1 MRFPQWKFSPGLPFA
16 LPTGGRG
23 DPRCS
28 ESYFRPFPGKGG
40 RIEGLWQDLG
50 VQGRLPPCPLSS
62 LSPRGP
68 KWRRFLQPPVSRAR
82 GGSSARPCAVTH
94 SLYVTSQKPLTPP
107 PPMPLGRTRLIARSS
122 EVGERVP
129 SVSRGQVTPQISP
142 HGGGGV
148 SDWKVREL
156 LTRACGGPWR
166 QFSRLPLVSSQPRT
180 HKYLSWGSKGYLR
193 SPLGIQ
199 LASGVA

>member
-107 PPMPLGRTRLIARSS
+107 PNASGENKADSQVLRGGRESAQCIQGSS
-122 EVGERVP
+122 NP
-129 SVSRGQVTPQISP
+129 TDQPP
-142 HGGGGV
+142 WGGGV

>member
-1 MRFPQWKFSPGLPFA
+1 MAGFGSSGSVASLSTQLFV
-16 LPTGGRG
+16 PTG
-23 DPRCS
+23 PQVEKVPPAPCQQS
-28 ESYFRPFPGKGG
+28 
-40 RIEGLWQDLG
+40 
-50 VQGRLPPCPLSS
+50 QGREFCQAVCCDSQPLCHFSE
-62 LSPRGP
+62 
-68 KWRRFLQPPVSRAR
+68 
-82 GGSSARPCAVTH
+82 
-94 SLYVTSQKPLTPP
+94 TSHPP
-107 PPMPLGRTRLIARSS
+107 PPNASGENKADSQVLRGGRESAQCIQGSS
-122 EVGERVP
+122 NP
-129 SVSRGQVTPQISP
+129 TDQPP
-142 HGGGGV
+142 WGGGV